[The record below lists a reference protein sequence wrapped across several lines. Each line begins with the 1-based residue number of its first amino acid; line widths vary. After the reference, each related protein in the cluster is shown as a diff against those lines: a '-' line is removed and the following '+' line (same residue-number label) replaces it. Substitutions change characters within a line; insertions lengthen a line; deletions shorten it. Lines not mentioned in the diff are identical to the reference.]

1 MNLRTVLQLLGTARQ
16 LRSHENWT
24 RGQLDTYQ
32 NEALAQLRAF
42 AYAHSPFYRE
52 FHRGMYHAPL
62 NELPVLTKR
71 VMMNNFDELVTD
83 RRIHLADIR
92 QHRNS
97 APDSRY
103 LGRYWVNATS
113 GSTGSPG
120 IFLYNKRDWTTVL
133 ASFAR
138 GYEWAGIHLNA
149 FRRRKVAVISSTTPW
164 HMSYVVGR
172 TLQSP
177 WVSTLRLAAAE
188 PLDRI
193 VAQLNQ
199 WQPETLV
206 AYASMARLL
215 AIEQIEHRLEVSPK
229 VVFTSSEVLTDEA
242 RRLIEAAW
250 GKRVFNQYA
259 ATETAGLAAEC
270 EHHMGPHI
278 FEDLILVEN
287 VDEHNRPVP
296 PGVFGDKVLIT
307 TLFNRTQPLIRYEL
321 GDSIRLA
328 EGFCTCG
335 RPYALVDGIQG
346 RTEDTLTFLAADG
359 QTKAIHPNVFH
370 QVMDTVPLREW
381 QIIQRDDG
389 LHVLASGLEPGEVP
403 SVLRDALRGALVEQ
417 LGAAPPVQVHLVDS
431 VPRTANG
438 KAPLIRAERQTQAA
452 D

>member
-1 MNLRTVLQLLGTARQ
+1 MNIETVIRLLGTARQ
-16 LRSHENWT
+16 LRRHEHWT
-24 RGQLDTYQ
+24 RDQLETYQ
-32 NEALAQLRAF
+32 NEALTKLRAS

-71 VMMNNFDELVTD
+71 TMMDNFDELVTD
-83 RRIHLADIR
+83 RSIHLADIR
-92 QHRNS
+92 EHRNT

-103 LGRYWVNATS
+103 LGHYWVNATS

-120 IFLYNKRDWTTVL
+120 IFLYDGREWAIVL

-138 GYEWAGIHLNA
+138 SYEWAGLRLNLA
-149 FRRRKVAVISSTTPW
+149 HRRKIAVISSTTPW
-164 HMSYVVGR
+164 HMSYVVGT

-177 WVSTLRLAAAE
+177 WVSTLRLAATE
-188 PLDRI
+188 PLERI
-193 VAQLNQ
+193 VDQLNE
-199 WQPETLV
+199 WQPEVLV
-206 AYASMARLL
+206 AYASMARVL
-215 AIEQIEHRLEVSPK
+215 AVEQMERRLEVSPK

-242 RRLIEAAW
+242 RRLIEAVW
-250 GKRVFNQYA
+250 GKRLFNQYA
-259 ATETAGLAAEC
+259 ATETAGIAAEC
-270 EHHMGPHI
+270 EHHVALHL

-296 PGVFGDKVLIT
+296 PGVYGDKVLIT
-307 TLFNRTQPLIRYEL
+307 TLFNYTQPLIRYEL

-328 EGFCTCG
+328 EGICACG
-335 RPYALVDGIQG
+335 RPFALVDGIQG
-346 RTEDTLTFLAADG
+346 RVEDTLTFLAADG

-389 LHVLASGLEPGEVP
+389 LHVLASGLEPGEP
-403 SVLRDALRGALVEQ
+403 TSALHDAISSALTEQ
-417 LGAAPPVQVHLVDS
+417 LNAAPAIRIHPVDAI
-431 VPRTANG
+431 PRTANG
-438 KAPLIRAERQTQAA
+438 KAPLIRSELHAQAA

>member
-1 MNLRTVLQLLGTARQ
+1 MNLQTVLRLLGTARQ

-24 RGQLDTYQ
+24 RDQLETYQ

-52 FHRGMYHAPL
+52 FHRGMYHTPL
-62 NELPVLTKR
+62 NELPVLSKH
-71 VMMNNFDELVTD
+71 VIMNNFDELVTD

-92 QHRNS
+92 EHRNS

-120 IFLYNKRDWTTVL
+120 IFLYDGREWATVL

-138 GYEWAGIHLNA
+138 SYEWAGLHLNVS
-149 FRRRKVAVISSTTPW
+149 RRRKVAVISSTTPW
-164 HMSYVVGR
+164 HMSYVVGK

-177 WVSTLRLAAAE
+177 WVSTLRLAATE
-188 PLDRI
+188 PLERI
-193 VAQLNQ
+193 VAQLNE
-199 WQPETLV
+199 WQPEVLV

-215 AIEQIEHRLEVSPK
+215 AVEQLEHRLKVRPK
-229 VVFTSSEVLTDEA
+229 VVFTSSEVLTDEV
-242 RRLIEAAW
+242 RRLIEAVW
-250 GKRVFNQYA
+250 GKRLFNQYA
-259 ATETAGLAAEC
+259 ATETAGIAAEC
-270 EHHMGPHI
+270 EHHVGLHL

-287 VDEHNRPVP
+287 VDERNRPVP
-296 PGVFGDKVLIT
+296 PGVYGDKVLIT
-307 TLFNRTQPLIRYEL
+307 TLFNYTQPLIRYEL

-328 EGFCTCG
+328 EGICACG
-335 RPYALVDGIQG
+335 RPFALVDGIQG
-346 RTEDTLTFLAADG
+346 RAEDTLIFVAADG

-389 LHVLASGLEPGEVP
+389 LHVLASGLESGEP
-403 SVLRDALRGALVEQ
+403 ASALRDALRGALAAQ